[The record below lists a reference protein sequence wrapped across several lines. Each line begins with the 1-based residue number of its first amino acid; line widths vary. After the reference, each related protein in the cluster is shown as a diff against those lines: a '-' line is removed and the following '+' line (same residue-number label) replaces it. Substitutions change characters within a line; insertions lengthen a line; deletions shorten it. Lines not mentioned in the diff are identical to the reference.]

1 MQRQPKRSSRLYLH
15 GGPGSGCT
23 PGSRRYFD
31 PERFRIICLDQRG
44 CGRSRPLASDD
55 TDLRFNTT
63 AHLIA
68 DIEHL
73 RRRLGVDR
81 WIVVGVSWGTTLAL
95 AYAQQNPQCVRG
107 IVLALVTTTSRR
119 EVQWITHDVG
129 RISPEQFQRFREFVP
144 AELRAVP
151 IVDAYAKMLFD
162 PDSTLR
168 NSAARSWCDWE
179 DAHVSLAPG
188 ARPNPRYRDEAF
200 RFIFARLVT
209 HYWRHE
215 SRIASV
221 AFGRLADGRH
231 DLFG

>member
-1 MQRQPKRSSRLYLH
+1 MSRFPPIEPYETGMLDVGDGASMYWECSGNPNGVAALYLH

-55 TDLRFNTT
+55 GANLRFNTT

-129 RISPEQFQRFREFVP
+129 RIFPEQFQRFREFVP
-144 AELRAVP
+144 DELRAVP
-151 IVDAYAKMLFD
+151 IVDAYAK
-162 PDSTLR
+162 
-168 NSAARSWCDWE
+168 NAVRS
-179 DAHVSLAPG
+179 
-188 ARPNPRYRDEAF
+188 
-200 RFIFARLVT
+200 RL
-209 HYWRHE
+209 HSPQR
-215 SRIASV
+215 SRAQLV
-221 AFGRLADGRH
+221 
-231 DLFG
+231 